1 MKTLRQCLA
10 ERLDADDAVAHAT
23 DDAVAHATD
32 DGWGSEIVGSPTE
45 VVDTAVHAV
54 QAWLSQFGYDPTV
67 RMLHGEAMK

>member
-10 ERLDADDAVAHAT
+10 ERLDA

>member
-10 ERLDADDAVAHAT
+10 ERLDADDIVTLA
-23 DDAVAHATD
+23 D
-32 DGWGSEIVGSPTE
+32 DGPTGISLPGPEVVGSPAE